1 MLKQARNSCN
11 LKFIK
16 SLCYIKRFAQRKI
29 YKEKERLTKWTQ
41 TLRNEILK
49 IIYQVFEQQYFANR
63 EKMVSVEILYKTT
76 SLPNQKLALLCCKHF
91 QFLSF
96 NELCHIRLVSS
107 VIKFF
112 VLRGLEWF
120 LVLKILKRLIYFS
133 LKRVGK

>member
-76 SLPNQKLALLCCKHF
+76 SLPNQKVALLCCKHF
-91 QFLSF
+91 QFLS
-96 NELCHIRLVSS
+96 LSYDYMASS
-107 VIKFF
+107 VIKFGIL
-112 VLRGLEWF
+112 LRGLEKF
-120 LVLKILKRLIYFS
+120 LFLLILKRFIYVS
-133 LKRVGK
+133 LKRVGR